1 MAIQQQIEP
10 TNKYRRTVS
19 EAAGD
24 RWAVVG
30 GGMLGLAT
38 AWRLAERGARVTLLE
53 AAPQLGGLT
62 SCWSLGDVTWD
73 RFYHVTLLSDT
84 RLRALLAEINLEE
97 EIRWVQTRTG
107 FYCDGRLHSLS
118 SSWEFLK
125 FPPLSLLQKFRLGG
139 TIFYASKLRDWQAL
153 ERIAVADW
161 LRKLSGRSTYEKI
174 WLPLLKA
181 KLGEAYQR
189 TSAAFIWSYIDR
201 MYKARRSGMKRE
213 MFGYVPGGYQR
224 ILQTLVVALAERGV
238 EIVTASPVDEIVYDS
253 EPGGLRVRSG
263 SGENQVTRRFDR
275 VVTTVP
281 SPIIANSCPQLTADE
296 RRRLASAEYLG
307 VVCTSLLLDRPLGG
321 YYVTNITDSWVPLTG
336 VIEMG
341 SIVAPEYLGGN
352 YLVYLPRYLLADDPA
367 LAEPDESIHARCLET
382 LEKIYPH
389 FDRSQVRAI
398 QTARA
403 KYVMALPTLN
413 YSQNLPPVVSSIPG
427 LYLLNSAQITKG
439 NLNVNETIE
448 HVEARLD
455 DTIWPAYRP
464 G

>member
-1 MAIQQQIEP
+1 
-10 TNKYRRTVS
+10 
-19 EAAGD
+19 
-24 RWAVVG
+24 
-30 GGMLGLAT
+30 MLGLAT
-38 AWRLAERGARVTLLE
+38 AWRLAQSGARVTLLE

-84 RLRALLAEINLEE
+84 RLRAILDEIGLEK
-97 EIRWVQTRTG
+97 EIRWVTTRTG
-107 FYCDGRLHSLS
+107 FYSNGKLHSLS
-118 SSWEFLK
+118 SSLEFLK
-125 FPPLSLLQKFRLGG
+125 FPPLSLIQKFRLGG

-153 ERIAVADW
+153 EKIPVADW
-161 LRKLSGRSTYEKI
+161 LRRLSGRSTFEKI

-181 KLGEAYQR
+181 KLGDAYQR

-224 ILQTLVVALAERGV
+224 ILQTLTRELENRGV
-238 EIVTASPVDEIVYDS
+238 EILTSSPVGNIEYDAVDQN
-253 EPGGLRVRSG
+253 LRVTCG
-263 SGENQVTRRFDR
+263 SGDDVRTLTFDR
-275 VVTTVP
+275 VVNTAP
-281 SPIIANSCPQLTADE
+281 SPIISRSCPSLTEDE
-296 RRRLASAEYLG
+296 HRRLGSAEYIG

-321 YYVTNITDSWVPLTG
+321 YYVTNITDSGIPLTG

-352 YLVYLPRYLLADDPA
+352 YLVYLPRYLMANDPG
-367 LAEPDESIHARCLET
+367 LEESSESIHERCLAT
-382 LEKIYPH
+382 LEKMYPN
-389 FDRSQVRAI
+389 FQRSQVRAI

-403 KYVMALPTLN
+403 KHVMALPTLN
-413 YSQNLPPVVSSIPG
+413 YSQQLPPVVTSLPG
-427 LYLLNSAQITKG
+427 YYILNSAQITKG

-455 DTIWPAYRP
+455 DAIWPDAKVAP
-464 G
+464 LSPAAT